1 MSEEKLHF
9 VLLRPIYKQSII
21 YKFTCSWALLL
32 IRTHVKNVTM
42 IPINAQSIT
51 LVDSSGATRAGKD
64 VPLPS
69 GTTIQATV
77 KQVAQDQ
84 LDPKIFRVRLE
95 ANSTLLELKTPQ
107 PLATGTQ
114 VTLSRNSEGRIS
126 IFLNQAG
133 QAPSQNNSKTT
144 QAPSSGAPAIPAR
157 TFQAPVVPRND
168 SLAEINRLE
177 QIIPRGQ
184 LQTALVITQN
194 SAPIA
199 TQATPTPAQT
209 PPAQAASTPAQ
220 TTPSAQAAPT
230 PAQTP
235 SAQATPAPA
244 PTSPSAQA
252 TPAPVQTTPPAQAT
266 PAPAQTSPSA
276 QATPTPAQTAPPLQA
291 TPAPVQTSSAHIVS
305 SQVTTQ
311 PLEQPVLP
319 KHFPQ
324 TQPYSTGG
332 KTGDLQLNIKGETV
346 SFKAPANLPPL
357 KEVQVGRT
365 AEQIFI
371 RWSLPTTNTPAPLIK
386 ANIPV
391 LTSTQ
396 QDLVQTTLREN
407 LPIQQPMADNLQQLT
422 NLLQLSAQNPS
433 PQTDK
438 LIQSILQLFGV
449 RPGAKES
456 GEQVKQN
463 VQFGGLFTESRLAKK
478 QPVHQDLK
486 QFLGK
491 LKQNA
496 DSLPPL
502 QRESTLH
509 VVDKILARVT
519 SQQLQ
524 AAQPRQEKSESID
537 RIFQLDLPIKHERQL
552 ENVELRIGRSQRKNS
567 AGHYETIW
575 NVQLHFDLKKAGA
588 IDVDISLNQQHQTL
602 TTAFICEEASTASHV
617 RQQLDSFK
625 TQLEKSGFS
634 NPLLACRTGK
644 SNADKQTLSKQL
656 IDIKT

>member
-1 MSEEKLHF
+1 MSEQKLHF

-64 VPLPS
+64 VPLPP
-69 GTTIQATV
+69 GATIQATV

-84 LDPKIFRVRLE
+84 LDPKVFRVRLE

-114 VTLSRNSEGRIS
+114 VTLSRNSEGRVS

-133 QAPSQNNSKTT
+133 QAPSQNSSKTT

-194 SAPIA
+194 SPPISIQTTPPAQVTPAPA
-199 TQATPTPAQT
+199 QTTPSSQATPASAQATPSSQATPVPAQT
-209 PPAQAASTPAQ
+209 PPPAQAAPTPVQTSPSAQVTPTPAQ
-220 TTPSAQAAPT
+220 TTPSAQ
-230 PAQTP
+230 
-235 SAQATPAPA
+235 
-244 PTSPSAQA
+244 
-252 TPAPVQTTPPAQAT
+252 V
-266 PAPAQTSPSA
+266 
-276 QATPTPAQTAPPLQA
+276 
-291 TPAPVQTSSAHIVS
+291 TPAPVQTSSAHIVPN
-305 SQVTTQ
+305 QVTTQ
-311 PLEQPVLP
+311 SLEQPVLP
-319 KHFPQ
+319 KHLPQ

-332 KTGDLQLNIKGETV
+332 KTGELQLNIKGETV
-346 SFKAPANLPPL
+346 SFKVPANLPPL

-371 RWSLPTTNTPAPLIK
+371 RWSLPTTDTPAPLIK

-463 VQFGGLFTESRLAKK
+463 VQFGGLFTENRLAKK

-524 AAQPRQEKSESID
+524 AAQPRQERSESVD

-552 ENVELRIGRSQRKNS
+552 ENVELRIGQSQRKNS

-588 IDVDISLNQQHQTL
+588 IDAEISLNQQHQTL

>member
-1 MSEEKLHF
+1 MSEQKLHF

-64 VPLPS
+64 VPLPP
-69 GTTIQATV
+69 GATIQATV

-84 LDPKIFRVRLE
+84 LDPKVFRVRLE

-114 VTLSRNSEGRIS
+114 VTLSRNSEGRVS

-133 QAPSQNNSKTT
+133 QAPSQNSSKTT

-194 SAPIA
+194 SPPISIQ
-199 TQATPTPAQT
+199 TT
-209 PPAQAASTPAQ
+209 PPAQVTPAPAQ
-220 TTPSAQAAPT
+220 TTPSAQ
-230 PAQTP
+230 
-235 SAQATPAPA
+235 
-244 PTSPSAQA
+244 
-252 TPAPVQTTPPAQAT
+252 V
-266 PAPAQTSPSA
+266 
-276 QATPTPAQTAPPLQA
+276 
-291 TPAPVQTSSAHIVS
+291 TPAPVQTSSAHIVPN
-305 SQVTTQ
+305 QVTTQ
-311 PLEQPVLP
+311 SLEQPVLP
-319 KHFPQ
+319 KHLPQ
-324 TQPYSTGG
+324 TQPYSTDG
-332 KTGDLQLNIKGETV
+332 KTGELQLNIKGETV

-371 RWSLPTTNTPAPLIK
+371 RWSLPTTDTPAPLIK

-463 VQFGGLFTESRLAKK
+463 VQFGGLFTENRLAKK

-524 AAQPRQEKSESID
+524 AAQPRQERSESVD

-552 ENVELRIGRSQRKNS
+552 ENVELRIGQSQRKNS

-588 IDVDISLNQQHQTL
+588 IDAEISLNQQHQTL

>member
-1 MSEEKLHF
+1 MSEQKLHF

-64 VPLPS
+64 VPLPP
-69 GTTIQATV
+69 GATIQATV

-84 LDPKIFRVRLE
+84 LDPKVFRVRLE

-114 VTLSRNSEGRIS
+114 VTLSRNSEGRVS

-133 QAPSQNNSKTT
+133 QAPSQNSSKTT

-194 SAPIA
+194 SPPISIQTTPPAQVTPAPA
-199 TQATPTPAQT
+199 QTTPSSQATPASAQATPSSQATPVPAQT
-209 PPAQAASTPAQ
+209 PPPAQAAPTPVQTSPSAQVTPTPAQ
-220 TTPSAQAAPT
+220 TTPSAQ
-230 PAQTP
+230 
-235 SAQATPAPA
+235 
-244 PTSPSAQA
+244 
-252 TPAPVQTTPPAQAT
+252 V
-266 PAPAQTSPSA
+266 
-276 QATPTPAQTAPPLQA
+276 
-291 TPAPVQTSSAHIVS
+291 TPAPVQTSSAHIVPN
-305 SQVTTQ
+305 QVTTQ
-311 PLEQPVLP
+311 SLEQPVLP
-319 KHFPQ
+319 KHLPQ
-324 TQPYSTGG
+324 TQPYSTDG
-332 KTGDLQLNIKGETV
+332 KTGELQLNIKGETV

-371 RWSLPTTNTPAPLIK
+371 RWSLPTTDTPAPLIK
-386 ANIPV
+386 ANIPL
-391 LTSTQ
+391 LTSNQ

-463 VQFGGLFTESRLAKK
+463 VQFGGLFTENRLAKK

-491 LKQNA
+491 LKKNA

-524 AAQPRQEKSESID
+524 AAQPRQERSESVD

-552 ENVELRIGRSQRKNS
+552 ENVELRIGQSQRKNS

-588 IDVDISLNQQHQTL
+588 IDAEISLNQQHQTL